1 MWFGA
6 QGWSSEGVVKVC
18 CVVLQALQRLRVLRE
33 GRVLGLGLTGST
45 KCRGSCM
52 MFNKLRGM
60 FWMFRHLEK
69 FREALKKL
77 VKDFTHHVAF

>member
-1 MWFGA
+1 MWFFR
-6 QGWSSEGVVKVC
+6 
-18 CVVLQALQRLRVLRE
+18 LLRVLRE
-33 GRVLGLGLTGST
+33 GRVLGLGLAGST

-69 FREALKKL
+69 FREAVKKL
-77 VKDFTHHVAF
+77 VKACAHPDALQLKAIGAEGNCW